1 MKRASNPT
9 LRDVAIKAGVSLTT
23 VSYVLSGR
31 NTGTTRISQ
40 PTHDR
45 VLSAAADLGYV
56 PNQAARGM
64 RLGRTDVVAVAIGDL
79 DWAPDRALATAAAAI
94 LPKHGYQAVIMLDQA
109 WRQFMLSGGAD
120 GIIVGDLPPHT
131 FEDATITEL
140 AKRGVAQVVIS
151 AAMQPAG
158 FDVLV
163 PGVVDPASPAAGAD
177 SGPELAVRM
186 LVDRLTGNAP
196 ADGVRV
202 AVPRRLT
209 LRGTSLDAYRESPSA
224 VGSFSRI
231 ERT

>member
-40 PTHDR
+40 PTHAR
-45 VLSAAADLGYV
+45 VLAAAADLGYV

-64 RLGRTDVVAVAIGDL
+64 RLGRTEMVAVAIGDL
-79 DWAPDRALATAAAAI
+79 EWAPDRALATAAAAI
-94 LPKHGYQAVIMLDQA
+94 LPKHGYQAVIMLGQA

-120 GIIVGDLPPHT
+120 GIIVGDIPPHAS
-131 FEDATITEL
+131 EDSTITEL
-140 AKRGVAQVVIS
+140 ARRGVAQVVIS

-177 SGPELAVRM
+177 SIPELAVHM
-186 LVDRLTGNAP
+186 LVERLVGNAP

-224 VGSFSRI
+224 VGSFSWI
-231 ERT
+231 DRT

>member
-9 LRDVAIKAGVSLTT
+9 LRDVANKAGVSLTT

-45 VLSAAADLGYV
+45 VLTAAADLGYV

-64 RLGRTDVVAVAIGDL
+64 RLGRTEMVAVAIGDL
-79 DWAPDRALATAAAAI
+79 EWAPDRALATAAAAI
-94 LPKHGYQAVIMLDQA
+94 LPKHGYQAVIMLGQA

-120 GIIVGDLPPHT
+120 GVIVGDIPPHAS
-131 FEDATITEL
+131 EDSTITEL
-140 AKRGVAQVVIS
+140 AKRGVPQVVIS

-163 PGVVDPASPAAGAD
+163 PGAVDPASPASGAD
-177 SGPELAVRM
+177 SVPELAVRM
-186 LVDRLTGNAP
+186 LVERLVGNAP

-202 AVPRRLT
+202 AAPRRLT
-209 LRGTSLDAYRESPSA
+209 LRGTSLDAYRESRSA
-224 VGSFSRI
+224 VGSFSWI
-231 ERT
+231 DRT